1 MDPVKPKKNKL
12 TLKQRMA
19 LKKKNKKKLKI
30 KEFKP
35 VERNLE
41 EEKRL
46 KLEKAKFKSDLER
59 IYDLHLDKFNRIR
72 DELTHYDEDNI
83 DDLSNNDKKEYMFL
97 RAKMEAL
104 NKIDATRLEFFKQIF
119 NQRELREIAENYKLY
134 NKYMIMKN
142 LFDKDNINLERFNTD
157 YKNFCDFIDT
167 FLGFKQEK
175 VNEIEN
181 TLRENKKK
189 KKVAKKVVV
198 ETVEKFKKIEWTPE
212 EVLNTDDLFQ
222 KFENSKL
229 KVYDRSKEPL
239 IIIFIGHVDSGKS
252 TISGQ
257 ILYLS
262 GKINE
267 LEIKKLK
274 EEAIALGRESW
285 WAAYIMDINKEERD
299 KGKTVEMGRATFETK
314 NKRFTILDCPGHKSY
329 VQNMISGAAQAD
341 VAGLVISARI
351 GEFEAGFQKKGQT
364 REHAMLA
371 RALGAQNLI
380 VIVNKMDTCKWAES
394 RFNYIKEN
402 LDPFLKNYCGFDPKN
417 VTYVCIEGLT
427 GYNIKEKGDKP
438 EASWYKGGTIF
449 EAFDNLPKV
458 NRSKNNMVRIPVLS
472 KVSLT
477 GDLEVFGKVESG
489 IIKPNMECII
499 MPLQTK
505 LKIVEIQNEEDEKMA
520 FAPTGESVK
529 LIVKGIEEDAVKRGF
544 VICGTQFWANVCDE
558 FLAEIRVLE
567 LPKGYLI
574 SSGFEFILHMHTI
587 LEEAEILK
595 VVHIIDREEGEKEK
609 TSKAKFLKSQTVGTV
624 IIKTKKPICLEKFND
639 FQELGKFAMRMQT
652 YTVAVG
658 KVLKFKPINK
668 ELLKKNYYFKKE

>member
-1 MDPVKPKKNKL
+1 MDPQLPKKKKL
-12 TLKQRMA
+12 TLKERMA
-19 LKKKNKKKLKI
+19 LKKKNKNKI

-46 KLEKAKFKSDLER
+46 KLEKEKFKVDLER
-59 IYDLHLDKFNRIR
+59 IYDLHLDKFNRIK
-72 DELTHYDEDNI
+72 DELSYFDEDNI
-83 DDLSNNDKKEYMFL
+83 SKLSNSEKKEYMFL

-104 NKIDATRLEFFKQIF
+104 NKIDANRLEFFKQIF
-119 NQRELREIAENYKLY
+119 NQRELREVAENYKLY

-142 LFDKDNINLERFNTD
+142 LFDTNNINLERFNTD

-167 FLGFKQEK
+167 FLGFKNENK
-175 VNEIEN
+175 NEIED
-181 TLRENKKK
+181 TLRQCKQKK
-189 KKVAKKVVV
+189 KKVKEVVLEVV
-198 ETVEKFKKIEWTPE
+198 ETFKKIEWKPE
-212 EVLNTDDLFQ
+212 EDLNKDDLFE
-222 KFENSKL
+222 KFENSKQKL
-229 KVYDRSKEPL
+229 YDRSKEPL

-262 GKINE
+262 GKINQ

-299 KGKTVEMGRATFETK
+299 KGKTVEMGRATFQTK
-314 NKRFTILDCPGHKSY
+314 KKRFTILDCPGHKSY

-341 VAGLVISARI
+341 VAGLVISART
-351 GEFEAGFQKKGQT
+351 GEFEAGFEKNGQT

-380 VIVNKMDTCKWAES
+380 VVVNKMDTCNWAES
-394 RFNYIKEN
+394 RFKYIKDR
-402 LDPFLKNYCGFDPKN
+402 LDPFLKNYCGFDPKF

-427 GYNIKEKGDKP
+427 GYNIKVREDK
-438 EASWYKGGTIF
+438 EVAKWYTGMTLF

-458 NRSKNNMVRIPVLS
+458 QRSENKMIRIPVLS

-477 GDLEVFGKVESG
+477 GDLEVFGKIESG
-489 IIKPNMECII
+489 TIKPGMECII

-567 LPKGYLI
+567 LPKGYLL
-574 SSGFEFILHMHTI
+574 SSGFEFIVHMHTI
-587 LEEAEILK
+587 LQEAEILK
-595 VVHIIDREEGEKEK
+595 VVSMIEREEGEKEK
-609 TSKAKFLKSQTVGTV
+609 STKSKFLKSQTIGTV
-624 IIKTKKPICLEKFND
+624 IIKTKKPICLEKFQD

-652 YTVAVG
+652 YTVGIG

-668 ELLKKNYYFKKE
+668 ELLKKNYYFKKNN